1 MRFAPSRTPAIAKV
15 VEEVKK
21 DSSRWR
27 RALMEFGIFVA
38 TKIDDWQLIQYAEAL
53 GYDRAWVPDSQMIWS
68 DCYATLALAAA
79 NTTRIKLGTGVAIP
93 GTRIAPVTAHSIASI
108 NRLAPGRTFLG
119 IGTGHTAMRVMGMD
133 PMKVRDFRE
142 YLRVVR
148 RLLAGEEVE
157 YTLHGV
163 TRAIRFLHLDLKFID
178 IEHPIPI
185 YVAANG
191 PRALAV
197 AGEHGDGLVA
207 MGNEHPRVLAHH
219 LATIRAGAARVGRA
233 LPDGFHTAA
242 LATAVVLQPG
252 ERVDSERV
260 VEQCG
265 SQVTAGLHFAY
276 ENYKLNQS
284 EAAIPPGFQGVWEE
298 YCAYVEQMPIAPAKR
313 YLQVHNGHCTFM
325 MPEERRFVTEQTIR
339 ASVLVGEPIELIAK
353 IRAAEEAGLREV
365 GLLPPM
371 AAARTVFK
379 EFAEQ
384 VIQRY

>member
-1 MRFAPSRTPAIAKV
+1 
-15 VEEVKK
+15 
-21 DSSRWR
+21 
-27 RALMEFGIFVA
+27 MEFGVFVA
-38 TKIDDWQLIQYAEAL
+38 TKIDDWQLIQYAEGL

-79 NTTRIKLGTGVAIP
+79 NTSRIKLGTGVAIP

-148 RLLAGEEVE
+148 QLLSGEEVE
-157 YTLHGV
+157 YALNGV

-178 IEHPIPI
+178 IEHRIPI
-185 YVAANG
+185 YVAANA
-191 PRALAV
+191 PLALRAV
-197 AGEHGDGLVA
+197 AAYGDSLVSI
-207 MGNEHPRVLAHH
+207 GNEHPRVLAGHMET
-219 LATIRAGAARVGRA
+219 LRAGAAKVGRA
-233 LPDGFHTAA
+233 LPDDFHTAA
-242 LATAVVLQPG
+242 LTTAVVLKPG
-252 ERVDSERV
+252 ERVDSDRV

-276 ENYKLNQS
+276 ENYRRTHN
-284 EAAIPPGFQGVWEE
+284 ATAIPRGFEAVWEE
-298 YCAYVEQMPIAPAKR
+298 YCDYVERMPIAPEKR
-313 YLQVHNGHCTFM
+313 YLRIHDGHCTFM
-325 MPEERRFVTEQTIR
+325 LPEERRFVTEQTIR
-339 ASVLVGEPIELIAK
+339 ASVLIGEPDELIAR
-353 IRAAEEAGLREV
+353 IRAAEQAGLREI

-384 VIQRY
+384 VIRRY